1 MEIYYIINLSICG
14 LAVPF
19 SFLTQIERGRTNA
32 LYRLWHKTGPI
43 LAFLWYIIAFSL
55 FTAGYEQLWMIIV
68 GPFVYCIPL
77 GGLSTTATRASSS
90 EDNNDTKNRHVK
102 EEDKEDSD
110 EYEENVLTVKAI
122 NDHDIFHDCD
132 SD

>member
-14 LAVPF
+14 FAVPF
-19 SFLTQIERGRTNA
+19 SFLTQIERGRTNN
-32 LYRLWHKTGPI
+32 LYRLWHKLGPI

-55 FTAGYEQLWMIIV
+55 FTAGHEQLWMIIV

-77 GGLSTTATRASSS
+77 GGLSATATRASSS
-90 EDNNDTKNRHVK
+90 EDNNELPNVK
-102 EEDKEDSD
+102 EDGD

-122 NDHDIFHDCD
+122 NDHDIFYDCD

>member
-1 MEIYYIINLSICG
+1 VEIYYIINLSICG
-14 LAVPF
+14 FAVPF

-32 LYRLWHKTGPI
+32 LYRLWHKLGPI

-55 FTAGYEQLWMIIV
+55 FTAGREQLWMIIV

-77 GGLSTTATRASSS
+77 GGLSATATRASSS
-90 EDNNDTKNRHVK
+90 EDNNELPVK
-102 EEDKEDSD
+102 KDGD

-122 NDHDIFHDCD
+122 NDHDIFYDCD